1 MSYFLL
7 PFFLLNNF
15 QLDFP
20 YTAPSHQM
28 ILVLWDFYILCKVFC
43 WPTLPE
49 AKTFWDCYQWH
60 TCISLFLILLSV
72 ISQSLIAVICCAYYL
87 VYSLL
92 QWWSLSPPSPWSMRN
107 TFPGVFHKHIV
118 TSSFTSENT
127 FKMLIRHCP
136 VVATT
141 YLFHVLISYSKIR
154 NPVLISVRIK
164 MKVRRLEVSRKQTF
178 ETVLKG
184 EAVATMSKLSRL
196 QTASDHWPHLSIAK
210 IYEARQHC
218 LEGLSS
224 ITVRTVEG

>member
-1 MSYFLL
+1 MTYLYFS
-7 PFFLLNNF
+7 
-15 QLDFP
+15 FP
-20 YTAPSHQM
+20 YP
-28 ILVLWDFYILCKVFC
+28 IK
-43 WPTLPE
+43 
-49 AKTFWDCYQWH
+49 CYQSV
-60 TCISLFLILLSV
+60 TDCSNLLCILPCLFTSPVMISFPSLTLIHEK
-72 ISQSLIAVICCAYYL
+72 Y
-87 VYSLL
+87 
-92 QWWSLSPPSPWSMRN
+92 
-107 TFPGVFHKHIV
+107 FPGVFHKHIV

-164 MKVRRLEVSRKQTF
+164 MKARRSEVSRKQTF

-196 QTASDHWPHLSIAK
+196 QTASVHWPHLSIAK
-210 IYEARQHC
+210 IYEAGQHC